1 MEIVIICLILVLTVF
16 VVWEIVSRDNERKRL
31 AWEAKLRSK
40 SKAETLCFEDF
51 KQLTLLHS
59 SPPTEDLI
67 PKLYSAY
74 IAEKE
79 QEQNE
84 LAAKPEQLVR
94 EETLAI
100 IAAQEAKMIKSIQ
113 PLNIITSAEIAQT
126 TIKSFDASKILAV
139 SDFLSGSDIQEAI
152 ESLHETLRP
161 IYEDALVTHYHSNL
175 GTADIKAEHIQPQI
189 ERCMEQGFKAI
200 LKLEELQ
207 SLLGEKPELGSS
219 KQIKKKRT
227 WKEISGEGS

>member
-1 MEIVIICLILVLTVF
+1 MGSPDLVFVLIILVAF
-16 VVWEIVSRDNERKRL
+16 FL
-31 AWEAKLRSK
+31 AMIAIGFIDSASK
-40 SKAETLCFEDF
+40 SQDDASKDLAQREIDEL
-51 KQLTLLHS
+51 KQ
-59 SPPTEDLI
+59 TEANRL
-67 PKLYSAY
+67 
-74 IAEKE
+74 
-79 QEQNE
+79 
-84 LAAKPEQLVR
+84 
-94 EETLAI
+94 
-100 IAAQEAKMIKSIQ
+100 AQEAEFIKALP

-139 SDFLSGSDIQEAI
+139 ADFLSGSDIQEAI

-161 IYEDALVTHYHSNL
+161 IYEDAVVTHYKSNL
-175 GTADIKAEHIQPQI
+175 GFTDVKAEHIQPQI